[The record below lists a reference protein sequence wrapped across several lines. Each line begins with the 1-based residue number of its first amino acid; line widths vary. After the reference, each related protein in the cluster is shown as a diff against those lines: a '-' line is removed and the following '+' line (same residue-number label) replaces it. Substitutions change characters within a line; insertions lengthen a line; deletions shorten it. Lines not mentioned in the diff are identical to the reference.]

1 MREPL
6 RIAVAGLG
14 TVGLEVVRLLQDE
27 RDMLADR
34 AGRPLEVV
42 AVSARDRTRDRGL
55 DLSGYAW
62 FDDAASM
69 AGQAPCD
76 LVVEVIGG
84 SDGKAKQV
92 CDAALSGGR
101 HVVTANKALLA
112 LRGEELAPL
121 ADKAGRTIACE
132 AAVAGGIPIVKGLR
146 EGLGANRA
154 STVFGILN
162 GTCNYILTRME
173 ETGRDFADILTEAQE
188 LGYAEADPAF
198 DVDGVDAAH
207 KLAILAAIAFNAR
220 IQFEALTIEGIRSV
234 TAADIMFARELG
246 YRIKLIGL
254 AERIDGESHPQL
266 ALRVG
271 PALVPR
277 DGTLARIDGVLNAV
291 VVDGHAADRIMMVGA
306 GAGGMATASAIVAD
320 ILDIARGQTSPVFG
334 VPTSGLSDMAIQP
347 IDQRC
352 GPYYVRAQVI
362 DRPGVLADL
371 SAVLRDEQVSVE
383 SLIQRGRSS
392 NEPVALVIVTHDVG
406 EAAIGRAM
414 AKITAIDSVLQPPT
428 VFRIEP
434 SLG

>member
-14 TVGLEVVRLLQDE
+14 TVGLEVVRLLRDK

-34 AGRPLEVV
+34 AGRPLDVV

-55 DLSGYAW
+55 DLSGYTW
-62 FDDAASM
+62 FDDAAAM
-69 AGQAPCD
+69 AAEAPCD

-84 SDGKAKQV
+84 SDGTAKEV
-92 CDAALSGGR
+92 CAQALSAGR

-112 LRGEELAPL
+112 MRGEELAPL
-121 ADKAGRTIACE
+121 ADQAGRTIACE

-146 EGLGANRA
+146 EGLSANRV

-173 ETGRDFADILTEAQE
+173 ATGQDFAQILTEAQE

-220 IQFEALTIEGIRSV
+220 IEFGSLTIEGIRSV
-234 TAADIMFARELG
+234 SAADIMFARELG

-254 AERIDGESHPQL
+254 AEYIEGNPEPQL

-271 PALVPR
+271 PALVPK
-277 DGTLARIDGVLNAV
+277 DGPLARIDGVLNAV

-306 GAGGMATASAIVAD
+306 GAGGGPTASAIVAD

-334 VPTSGLSDMAIQP
+334 VPTGGLAEMAVQP
-347 IDQRC
+347 IAERN
-352 GPYYVRAQVI
+352 GPYYIRAQVV
-362 DRPGVLADL
+362 DRPGVLAEL
-371 SAVLRDEQVSVE
+371 SAILRDEDVSVE
-383 SLIQRGRSS
+383 SLIQRGRSA
-392 NEPVALVIVTHDVG
+392 NEPVALVIVTHDVD
-406 EAAIGRAM
+406 EAAISRAM
-414 AKITAIDSVLQPPT
+414 AKITAIDSVLQAPT